1 MGTKKV
7 ITVRKRKR
15 KGHTLPVSNFQRMQ
29 RARHDQ
35 SEFVLFDDLQRMDD
49 NKKIAVN
56 TNYIYWAMMKM
67 AQKKK
72 RQNVLEF
79 KEM

>member
-1 MGTKKV
+1 
-7 ITVRKRKR
+7 
-15 KGHTLPVSNFQRMQ
+15 
-29 RARHDQ
+29 
-35 SEFVLFDDLQRMDD
+35 MDD

-72 RQNVLEF
+72 RQNVLELKKQI
-79 KEM
+79 KERRIESCVFQCIK